1 MWKFINYNKL
11 YKFKA
16 IETKIFVIATN
27 FTYNLNLTNQIFGH

>member
-16 IETKIFVIATN
+16 IETKIFVLDSDK
-27 FTYNLNLTNQIFGH
+27 FYL